1 MIDRLKD
8 LLARFELHARVFH
21 FGALPGASTFEIG
34 ADGFHMH
41 LVRTGAVNV
50 TGEALGRHAVPEP
63 GAVFIGRPGKYR
75 IEARGDAPVEV
86 LSAAIEFGLGD
97 ENPLLRGLPDLLA
110 IPLASMSP
118 LGGVQQAL
126 FAEASAPACGHDTV
140 INRLTEML
148 VVQLLRFVMRNR
160 LVASGSLA
168 GLSDARLAK
177 ALNAM
182 HADPALPWSLE
193 RMAAIAGMSRSRFA
207 AHFAGTVGLPP
218 GEYLLQWRVGL
229 AKTLLRRG
237 YAVKEIAP
245 EVGYGSASALT
256 RAFAQSTGQAPTD
269 WLARAG
275 DAPGAIGAAADSMPD
290 VGVRAA

>member
-1 MIDRLKD
+1 
-8 LLARFELHARVFH
+8 
-21 FGALPGASTFEIG
+21 
-34 ADGFHMH
+34 
-41 LVRTGAVNV
+41 
-50 TGEALGRHAVPEP
+50 
-63 GAVFIGRPGKYR
+63 
-75 IEARGDAPVEV
+75 
-86 LSAAIEFGLGD
+86 
-97 ENPLLRGLPDLLA
+97 
-110 IPLASMSP
+110 
-118 LGGVQQAL
+118 
-126 FAEASAPACGHDTV
+126 
-140 INRLTEML
+140 
-148 VVQLLRFVMRNR
+148 
-160 LVASGSLA
+160 
-168 GLSDARLAK
+168 
-177 ALNAM
+177 M